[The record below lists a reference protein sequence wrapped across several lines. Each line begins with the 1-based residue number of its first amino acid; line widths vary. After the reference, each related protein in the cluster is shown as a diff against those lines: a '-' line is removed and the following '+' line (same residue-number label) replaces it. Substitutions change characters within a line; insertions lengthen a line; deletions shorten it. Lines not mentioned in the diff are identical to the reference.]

1 MPKALT
7 ASASSLERV
16 PARALQGSR
25 RAGLEALLNLA
36 ATAEGS
42 SFLLSGHSINLAHL
56 HLSLMDRCDWPPAA
70 ERSSLLFRVASRF
83 VLNFSVSIVSNSAM
97 C

>member
-1 MPKALT
+1 MDCFGLLYDV
-7 ASASSLERV
+7 SFCLELDWMS
-16 PARALQGSR
+16 ARALQGEGSR

-56 HLSLMDRCDWPPAA
+56 HLSLMDR
-70 ERSSLLFRVASRF
+70 
-83 VLNFSVSIVSNSAM
+83 
-97 C
+97 

>member
-1 MPKALT
+1 M
-7 ASASSLERV
+7 
-16 PARALQGSR
+16 QGGGSR

-56 HLSLMDRCDWPPAA
+56 RLSLMDRCDWLLHKP
-70 ERSSLLFRVASRF
+70 RSSRV
-83 VLNFSVSIVSNSAM
+83 VSPIM
-97 C
+97 LIPRH